1 MGCAPPACSSFS
13 CHSSEFFKGFSC
25 ISTCVS
31 ECGFMDVGAVRLETE
46 RTSDTLSWSCALLR
60 AALCGFCEPS
70 SGPRQELLTMSH
82 PSSVL
87 SSLSHP
93 RTNLLEKSLHH
104 NRSCGKLPL
113 SAVCL
118 RMENLVPLCLCWCFL
133 TSGALQRR
141 GCGIDLDTKPGGGNL
156 FSHLPFPPS
165 ERIGYCLLRLA
176 PSHRLNEEPAKEVAP
191 C

>member
-1 MGCAPPACSSFS
+1 MPLFRV
-13 CHSSEFFKGFSC
+13 FFKGFSC

-31 ECGFMDVGAVRLETE
+31 ECGFVDVGAVRLETE
-46 RTSDTLSWSCALLR
+46 RISDTLSWSCALLR

-82 PSSVL
+82 LSSLL

-93 RTNLLEKSLHH
+93 RTNLLEKSPHH

-118 RMENLVPLCLCWCFL
+118 GMEDLVPLCLCWCFL
-133 TSGALQRR
+133 TSGALQDV
-141 GCGIDLDTKPGGGNL
+141 GAALTLIPSLEEGTCFHI
-156 FSHLPFPPS
+156 FPFPLR
-165 ERIGYCLLRLA
+165 EIGYCLLRLA

>member
-1 MGCAPPACSSFS
+1 MPLFQV
-13 CHSSEFFKGFSC
+13 FFFLKVLAVFLR
-25 ISTCVS
+25 V
-31 ECGFMDVGAVRLETE
+31 DVGAVPLETE

-82 PSSVL
+82 PSSLL

-93 RTNLLEKSLHH
+93 HTNLLEKSPHH

-118 RMENLVPLCLCWCFL
+118 GVEDLIPLCLCWCFL
-133 TSGALQRR
+133 TSGALQDV
-141 GCGIDLDTKPGGGNL
+141 GAALTLIPSLEEGIC
-156 FSHLPFPPS
+156 FHILPFP
-165 ERIGYCLLRLA
+165 LR
-176 PSHRLNEEPAKEVAP
+176 KELVTAY
-191 C
+191 